1 MSNTYLNFS
10 GNYTKVNMENKL
22 AERIKELREEKHLS
36 QVRLAAELDVS
47 SGFIA
52 DIELGRK
59 MGSIKTLMKF
69 ADFFDVSTDYL
80 LGYRDDK

>member
-1 MSNTYLNFS
+1 
-10 GNYTKVNMENKL
+10 MENKL